1 MQTDELGFD
10 VEPAA
15 PPNEE
20 AGMDVDATASLGDL
34 TFKEA
39 SEELEGIVRLLESN
53 QLELE
58 DALQSYERGVRLL
71 RELQARLADAQQ
83 QVTVL
88 MGELEPDSSDG
99 TDTTLS

>member
-1 MQTDELGFD
+1 MTEELNLGFEATPID
-10 VEPAA
+10 ATDMK
-15 PPNEE
+15 
-20 AGMDVDATASLGDL
+20 AGMGTSLESL
-34 TFKEA
+34 SFKDA

-58 DALQSYERGVRLL
+58 DALKSYERGVYLL
-71 RELQARLADAQQ
+71 RELQTRLASAQQ

-88 MGELEPDSSDG
+88 MGELEPDSSDA